1 MKKMYV
7 FLTILFTGILFSPS
21 SLNAQVGCMDAAA
34 CNYNSAAT
42 TEDNSCLFD
51 IIESIRDNTN
61 YIATTGFSLG
71 SYQAEGDW
79 TPAGFVLAD
88 QFQINLEY
96 QDGVDSS
103 GVDVWNDWAGVIG
116 DGTGVNWH
124 DPENYVLSI
133 DVDGGLNAS
142 QYTGDSNNP
151 LNDYSENLQWTIT
164 GWDHTILGGYIENG
178 KLVVSPPNTYR
189 PFDAALNVNVQE
201 NFSGFTQTEL
211 TALTF
216 TGDVNDIGL
225 GTVFGVEMISDCV
238 CESDTD
244 GDGIC
249 DDGSTNVSAGYPY
262 DACPNDANNDIDGDG
277 ICADAEIGGCIDETA
292 CNYDETATD
301 DDGSCTYEAVN
312 ADCDGNCLEGY
323 TSVDAICVTIIEG
336 CIDTVA
342 CNFDEEIG
350 ANTDD
355 GSCIYAVE
363 YFDCDGNCLNDADE
377 DSVCDE
383 LEVLGCQDTMA
394 CNYDSTATEP
404 GECIGVLGC
413 NYGWMSNYTP
423 DANCFENDFYTNNEA
438 CIPWVLGCTDITAC
452 NYNEDAN
459 GDDDS
464 CEYPIDLY
472 PDLTLSDKGGL
483 YCYVDCFG
491 ICLYDEDEDGV
502 CDEVEVAGCTNPEAC
517 NYDEDAT
524 DDDGSC
530 VDEDNPC
537 DVCEDGVVID
547 NDADDDGICDADE
560 IAGCQDDSFCNYDAS
575 ATDSA
580 ECIGIVLCNDPASFN
595 FYDNIQDGFNNVDCF
610 DNSICIEWVS
620 GCTDTNACNYDEN
633 ANYDDASCVYP
644 GCMNALACNY
654 EPNAACDDGSCE
666 MPGCDQEWAANYNT
680 DATCIDNETCEQW
693 LAGCMDNTAC
703 NFDPL
708 ANADIGCV
716 YPPFP
721 WGSLVPGCQECI
733 YDEDGVI
740 SGAADVDVDED
751 GVLDCNEVEGCTQT
765 EACNYNTNATEDD
778 GSCNIPSVSDD
789 GIVCDECCKFS
800 SGTWTVENYPGA
812 TSILSASGD
821 DWELSTVAY
830 SYQQSEVIT
839 ESGMTYTDVFS
850 EGNVTSDC
858 YSGPAMVTVSYNTV
872 NDTIVGGINFTIEG
886 GGLLMNSTATITGF
900 DLASGTLMGDVSGGN
915 AGSLSNIDSDFD
927 GIPDCED
934 EYPHVSI
941 DESDLGFILYPNPTD
956 NLFVV
961 EMSSNEINNFSVKI
975 NNQIGQLMVEKSGYS
990 SSELQFDVSNY
1001 PAGLYQVA
1009 IITNNQTINTS
1020 VIVK

>member
-7 FLTILFTGILFSPS
+7 FFTILLTLILIFPTTV
-21 SLNAQVGCMDAAA
+21 LAQDGCMDTTA
-34 CNYNSAAT
+34 CNYDASATVDDESCTYTDGICETCVEAT
-42 TEDNSCLFD
+42 IIDND
-51 IIESIRDNTN
+51 
-61 YIATTGFSLG
+61 
-71 SYQAEGDW
+71 
-79 TPAGFVLAD
+79 AD
-88 QFQINLEY
+88 D
-96 QDGVDSS
+96 DGVCDADEIVGCTETEACNYDADATDAGDCDFPVEGCSTCIDGAS
-103 GVDVWNDWAGVIG
+103 VD
-116 DGTGVNWH
+116 T
-124 DPENYVLSI
+124 
-133 DVDGGLNAS
+133 
-142 QYTGDSNNP
+142 
-151 LNDYSENLQWTIT
+151 
-164 GWDHTILGGYIENG
+164 
-178 KLVVSPPNTYR
+178 
-189 PFDAALNVNVQE
+189 
-201 NFSGFTQTEL
+201 
-211 TALTF
+211 
-216 TGDVNDIGL
+216 
-225 GTVFGVEMISDCV
+225 
-238 CESDTD
+238 DTD
-244 GDGIC
+244 GDG
-249 DDGSTNVSAGYPY
+249 V
-262 DACPNDANNDIDGDG
+262 
-277 ICADAEIGGCIDETA
+277 
-292 CNYDETATD
+292 
-301 DDGSCTYEAVN
+301 
-312 ADCDGNCLEGY
+312 ADCDE
-323 TSVDAICVTIIEG
+323 
-336 CIDTVA
+336 
-342 CNFDEEIG
+342 
-350 ANTDD
+350 
-355 GSCIYAVE
+355 VE
-363 YFDCDGNCLNDADE
+363 
-377 DSVCDE
+377 
-383 LEVLGCQDTMA
+383 GCQDTMA
-394 CNYDSTATEP
+394 CNYDSTSTEP

-413 NYGWMSNYTP
+413 NYAWMSNYTP
-423 DANCFENDFYTNNEA
+423 DAECFENDFYTSNEA
-438 CIPWVLGCTDITAC
+438 CIPWVLGCTDSTAC

-502 CDEVEVAGCTNPEAC
+502 CDELEIAGCTNPEAC
-517 NYDEDAT
+517 NYNEDAT

-537 DVCEDGVVID
+537 DVCENGVVID

-575 ATDSA
+575 ATDSD
-580 ECIGIVLCNDPASFN
+580 ECVGVVGCNDPSSFN
-595 FYDNIQDGFNNVDCF
+595 FNGDADCF
-610 DNSICIEWVS
+610 DNTICTEWVS
-620 GCTDTNACNYDEN
+620 GCTQTEACNYDEN

-654 EPNAACDDGSCE
+654 NENAACDDGSCE

-680 DATCIDNETCEQW
+680 DATCIDNETCEEW

-708 ANADIGCV
+708 ANADIGCI

-740 SGAADVDVDED
+740 SGVADIDVDED

-778 GSCNIPSVSDD
+778 GSCNIPSLSDD

-839 ESGMTYTDVFS
+839 ESGMTYADVFS
-850 EGNVTSDC
+850 EGNITSDC

-886 GGLLMNSTATITGF
+886 GGLIMNSTATITGF
-900 DLASGTLMGDVSGGN
+900 DLTAGTLMGDVSGGN

-961 EMSSNEINNFSVKI
+961 EMSSNEINNLSVKI
-975 NNQIGQLMVEKSGYS
+975 TNQIGQLMVEKSGYS

-1009 IITNNQTINTS
+1009 IITNNQTINKS
-1020 VIVK
+1020 IIVK